1 MLTVAICT
9 YNRERYLPQ
18 LFESILNQTANPSD
32 FEIVVV
38 NNNSTDNTERWCSD
52 FISNHPEL
60 NIKYVVE
67 TNQGLSFARNRA
79 IEESTFP
86 YITFLDDDAFIEK
99 NYLQGLIDAFE
110 AEKDVAALGGPIFL
124 HYETIIPKWEN
135 KYLNSLM
142 GYYVPKETEFI
153 YSGKDIDYPRG
164 SNMSFRT
171 SVFQEVGMF
180 NTKLGRIG
188 GNLLG
193 GEEKDIFSRIYG
205 TNKYKV
211 VYKPSLIVY
220 HSVPAERTTFEFIK
234 KQAHQTGISERI
246 RSKHEGS
253 MAFLKRCGIELFKW
267 GASILL
273 YFAYLFKGQPAKGSM
288 ILSFRKYVT
297 KGLLGSSTT
306 AN

>member
-18 LFESILNQTANPSD
+18 LFGSILKQTAKASD
-32 FEIVVV
+32 FEIVII
-38 NNNSTDNTERWCSD
+38 NNNSTDSTELWCSD
-52 FISNHPEL
+52 FIAKHPEL
-60 NIKYVVE
+60 RIKYVIE

-79 IEESTFP
+79 IKESTFP
-86 YITFLDDDAFIEK
+86 YITFLDDDAFIEE

-110 AEKDVAALGGPIFL
+110 AEQDLAALGGPIFL
-124 HYETIIPKWEN
+124 HYESIIPDWEN

-142 GYYVPKETEFI
+142 GYYVPRETEFV

-171 SVFQEVGMF
+171 SVFEEVGKF

-193 GEEKDIFSRIYG
+193 GEEKDIFTRIYA
-205 TNKYKV
+205 TKRYKV

-220 HSVPAERTTFEFIK
+220 HSVPPERTTYEFIK
-234 KQAHQTGISERI
+234 RQATQTGISERV
-246 RSKHEGS
+246 RSKNEGTMS
-253 MAFLKRCGIELFKW
+253 FLKRCGIELFKW

-273 YFAYLFKGQPAKGSM
+273 YFTYLFKGQPAKGSM
-288 ILSFRKYVT
+288 IISFRKFVT
-297 KGLLGSSTT
+297 KGLLNSSMQ